1 MGVNMANSKIENCNA
16 FVQYL
21 RSEHSDWATQIG
33 TGDMAK
39 ALAIIWSRT
48 E

>member
-1 MGVNMANSKIENCNA
+1 MGKQDKIKNCDD

-21 RSEHSDWATQIG
+21 ADEHSEWATQIG

-48 E
+48 

>member
-1 MGVNMANSKIENCNA
+1 MANSKIENCNA

-21 RSEHSDWATQIG
+21 RSEHCEWAQNIG

-39 ALAIIWSRT
+39 ALAIIWSRS
-48 E
+48 